1 MGKCRSIAEC
11 GRGPAEEKMSSLL
24 WSFLV
29 GPDFG
34 NPRPLRPVRDSG
46 TRKTYLSVE
55 DDQVRTHL
63 NKPDIHKSM
72 RDDRMHTQVQR
83 ELANVIIKLIFTI
96 FQRPRQLGEHPEKQ
110 KKVNTTPDF
119 QEVQAGGFRKL
130 WASHSRPTGR

>member
-1 MGKCRSIAEC
+1 
-11 GRGPAEEKMSSLL
+11 MSSLL
-24 WSFLV
+24 CSFLV

-72 RDDRMHTQVQR
+72 RDDRMHTQVLR

-119 QEVQAGGFRKL
+119 QEVQAGGFRK
-130 WASHSRPTGR
+130 